1 MQNRGQLFW
10 GIALI
15 TAGLLFFGQRMG
27 WFDFDLS
34 VLRNLWPVLLILAGV
49 NLILVRRNQ
58 QAALAT
64 TILLG
69 VAVPLFVFSAVGH
82 RRHWGDWRNGN
93 NHRFDYRNND
103 RDSNDSDADNDNT
116 DSDNDADDNESDY
129 DSERNK
135 RTKTESRTAFVEA
148 MNPATR
154 TATLN
159 LVGGAGRFSIGEPV
173 AELIKADAKQTMG
186 SYKMDVDRDA
196 DTQNTTINLKP
207 SDSEKDSDGD
217 VNINLGDDNGDFDN
231 RLDVRL
237 NDKPIW
243 TVNAT
248 VGAGKGTFDLSR
260 YVVRNIKLEAG
271 AAEVELTLGGKATQS
286 DVKISAGVASITI
299 RVPKNVGVKVK
310 REGAMNVNT
319 LDGFTDAGDNTS
331 ISPDYEKAANK
342 INIDFEGGIS
352 TFKVVRY

>member
-27 WFDFDLS
+27 WFDFDLGA
-34 VLRNLWPVLLILAGV
+34 LRNLWPILMILAGV

-64 TILLG
+64 TVLLG
-69 VAVPLFVFSAVGH
+69 LAVPLILFSFVGQ
-82 RRHWGDWRNGN
+82 RRNWHDWRNDN
-93 NHRFDYRNND
+93 KHRFDYRNND
-103 RDSNDSDADNDNT
+103 RDTDGDNT
-116 DSDNDADDNESDY
+116 DSDDDSGNNDDDEDTDSAYDEERAD
-129 DSERNK
+129 
-135 RTKTESRTAFVEA
+135 RTKTESRTAFVEV

-159 LVGGAGRFSIGEPV
+159 LVGGAGRFTIGEPV
-173 AELIKADAKQTMG
+173 AELIKADAKQTVG
-186 SYKMDVDRDA
+186 SYKMDVDREV
-196 DTQNTTINLKP
+196 DTQNTIINLKP
-207 SDSEKDSDGD
+207 SDREKDSDGD
-217 VNINLGDDNGDFDN
+217 VNINLGDGDMDN

-248 VGAGKGTFDLSR
+248 VGAGRGTFDLSR
-260 YVVRNIKLEAG
+260 YVVRTIKLEAG

-286 DVKISAGVASITI
+286 DVKISSGVASITV
-299 RVPKNVGVKVK
+299 RVPKSVGVKVK

>member
-1 MQNRGQLFW
+1 MQNRGQIFW
-10 GIALI
+10 GVALV

-27 WFDFDLS
+27 WVVFDWD

-49 NLILVRRNQ
+49 NLILARRGQ
-58 QAALAT
+58 QAAMAT

-69 VAVPLFVFSAVGH
+69 VAVPLILFSFVGQ
-82 RRHWGDWRNGN
+82 RRSWRDWRN
-93 NHRFDYRNND
+93 NHRFEYRNND
-103 RDSNDSDADNDNT
+103 RDNNSDNADSDNDDDDNDDDDDNT
-116 DSDNDADDNESDY
+116 DSDYND
-129 DSERNK
+129 ERTDRV
-135 RTKTESRTAFVEA
+135 RTEKATAFVEA

-159 LVGGAGRFSIGEPV
+159 LMGGAGRFTIGEPV
-173 AELIKADAKQTMG
+173 AELIKADAKQTVG

-196 DTQNTTINLKP
+196 ETQNTTINLKP
-207 SDSEKDSDGD
+207 SDAEKDDDGD
-217 VNINLGDDNGDFDN
+217 ININLGDGDGDFEN

-237 NDKPIW
+237 SDKPIW

-260 YVVRNIKLEAG
+260 YVVRNLKLEAG

-286 DVKISAGVASITI
+286 DVKISSGVASITV

-310 REGAMNVNT
+310 REGSMNVNT
-319 LDGFTDAGDNTS
+319 LDGFTDAGGNTS

-352 TFKVVRY
+352 SFKVVRY

>member
-1 MQNRGQLFW
+1 MQNRGGIFW
-10 GIALI
+10 GVALI

-27 WFDFDLS
+27 WVAFDWE

-49 NLILVRRNQ
+49 NLILERRNR

-69 VAVPLFVFSAVGH
+69 VAIPLILFSFVGQ
-82 RRHWGDWRNGN
+82 RRQWRSGN
-93 NHRFDYRNND
+93 DNRFDYRNND
-103 RDSNDSDADNDNT
+103 RDSNNDDSDEDIDSAYDEERT
-116 DSDNDADDNESDY
+116 D
-129 DSERNK
+129 RV
-135 RTKTESRTAFVEA
+135 KTESRTAFVEA

-173 AELIKADAKQTMG
+173 AELIKADANQTVG

-196 DTQNTTINLKP
+196 DTQNTTINLNP
-207 SDSEKDSDGD
+207 SDGEKDSDGD
-217 VNINLGDDNGDFDN
+217 VNINLGDGDLDN

-237 NDKPIW
+237 NDKPAW

-260 YVVRNIKLEAG
+260 YVVRNIKIEAG

-286 DVKISAGVASITI
+286 DVKISSGVASITV

-310 REGAMNVNT
+310 REGAMNVNS
-319 LDGFTDAGDNTS
+319 LDGFTDVGGNTS

>member
-1 MQNRGQLFW
+1 MQNRGGIFW
-10 GIALI
+10 GVALI

-27 WFDFDLS
+27 WVAFDWE

-49 NLILVRRNQ
+49 NLILARRGQ
-58 QAALAT
+58 QAAVAT

-69 VAVPLFVFSAVGH
+69 VAVPLILFSFVGQ
-82 RRHWGDWRNGN
+82 RRNWRDWRNGN
-93 NHRFDYRNND
+93 NHRFEYRNND
-103 RDSNDSDADNDNT
+103 RDNDDANSDDDNNDDEGDT
-116 DSDNDADDNESDY
+116 DSAY
-129 DSERNK
+129 DEERAE
-135 RTKTESRTAFVEA
+135 RTKTEKVTAFVET

-159 LVGGAGRFSIGEPV
+159 LVGGAGRFTIGEPV
-173 AELIKADAKQTMG
+173 TELIKADAKQTVG

-196 DTQNTTINLKP
+196 NTQNATINLNP
-207 SDSEKDSDGD
+207 SGGEKDSDGD
-217 VNINLGDDNGDFDN
+217 VNIDLGDVDLDNQ
-231 RLDVRL
+231 LDVRL

-260 YVVRNIKLEAG
+260 YVVRNLKLEAG
-271 AAEVELTLGGKATQS
+271 AAEVEVTLGGKATQS
-286 DVKISAGVASITI
+286 DVKISSGVASITV

-319 LDGFTDAGDNTS
+319 LDGFTDAGGNTS
-331 ISPDYEKAANK
+331 ISPDYEKTANK

>member
-27 WFDFDLS
+27 WFDFDLGA
-34 VLRNLWPVLLILAGV
+34 VRNLWPILMILAGV

-69 VAVPLFVFSAVGH
+69 LAVPLILFSFVGQ
-82 RRHWGDWRNGN
+82 RRNWHDWRN
-93 NHRFDYRNND
+93 NHRFDYRNNNSNNNND
-103 RDSNDSDADNDNT
+103 TDNADS
-116 DSDNDADDNESDY
+116 DDNEDEDTDSSY
-129 DSERNK
+129 DEERAD
-135 RTKTESRTAFVEA
+135 RTKTESVTAFVEA
-148 MNPATR
+148 MTPATR

-196 DTQNTTINLKP
+196 DTQNATINLKP
-207 SDSEKDSDGD
+207 SDGEKDSDGD
-217 VNINLGDDNGDFDN
+217 VNINLGDGDIDN

-237 NDKPIW
+237 NDKPVW

-260 YVVRNIKLEAG
+260 YVVRNLKLEAG
-271 AAEVELTLGGKATQS
+271 AADVELTLGGKATQS
-286 DVKISAGVASITI
+286 DVKISAGVASITV

-319 LDGFTDAGDNTS
+319 LDGFTDTGGNTS

>member
-10 GIALI
+10 GIALV

-27 WFDFDLS
+27 WFDFDLN
-34 VLRNLWPVLLILAGV
+34 VIRNLWPILLILAGV
-49 NLILVRRNQ
+49 NLIFVRRNQ

-69 VAVPLFVFSAVGH
+69 IAVPLFVFSAVGH
-82 RRHWGDWRNGN
+82 RGNWGNWRN

-103 RDSNDSDADNDNT
+103 RDNDSDNA
-116 DSDNDADDNESDY
+116 DSDNDDDNNNDDEDTDSAYDKERSD
-129 DSERNK
+129 
-135 RTKTESRTAFVEA
+135 RTKTESQTAFVEA

-173 AELIKADAKQTMG
+173 TELIKADAKQTG
-186 SYKMDVDRDA
+186 ASYKMDVDRDA
-196 DTQNTTINLKP
+196 DTQNATINLKP
-207 SDSEKDSDGD
+207 SDGEKDSDGD

-260 YVVRNIKLEAG
+260 YVVRNLKLEAG
-271 AAEVELTLGGKATQS
+271 AADVELTLGGKATQS
-286 DVKISAGVASITI
+286 DVKISAGVASITV

-319 LDGFTDAGDNTS
+319 LDGFTDAGGNTS
-331 ISPDYEKAANK
+331 ISPDYEKTANK

>member
-10 GIALI
+10 GMALI
-15 TAGLLFFGQRMG
+15 TAGVLFFGQRMG
-27 WFDFDLS
+27 WFEFDLGA
-34 VLRNLWPVLLILAGV
+34 LRNLWPVLLILAGV

-58 QAALAT
+58 QAALVT

-69 VAVPLFVFSAVGH
+69 LAVPLFIFSVAGH
-82 RRHWGDWRNGN
+82 RRHWGDWRNN
-93 NHRFDYRNND
+93 RSEYRSNND
-103 RDSNDSDADNDNT
+103 TNDDNSSDNA
-116 DSDNDADDNESDY
+116 DSDNNDAEDTDSAYDD
-129 DSERNK
+129 ERNDRV
-135 RTKTESRTAFVEA
+135 RTEKATAFVET

-159 LVGGAGRFSIGEPV
+159 LVGGAGRFTIGEPV
-173 AELIKADAKQTMG
+173 AELIKADAKQTAG
-186 SYKMDVDRDA
+186 NYKMDVDRSA
-196 DTQNTTINLKP
+196 DTQNVTINLKP
-207 SDSEKDSDGD
+207 SDGEKDSDGD
-217 VNINLGDDNGDFDN
+217 VNINLGDGDMDN

-260 YVVRNIKLEAG
+260 YVVRTVKLEAG

-286 DVKISAGVASITI
+286 DVKISSGVASITV

-319 LDGFTDAGDNTS
+319 LDGFTDAGGNTS